1 MNPPTRLTALYHKH
15 LALKGTMVDSE
26 GWLLPERYAGPEE
39 EIEAALGSV
48 GLFDCS
54 ASVKVDIKGEGG
66 EIDGFLG
73 EILPEEK
80 IARRPGEVTAYPS
93 DTGSMRYVCR
103 LTEEHALL
111 VSRPR
116 RVPRGTSPLEP
127 EIDTTPN
134 HRVYLTNVTS
144 VLAGIALIG
153 PAASHV
159 LRKLSSVDVS
169 LEALPDPGCTEGAV
183 VGVQCAIVRTDLSVR
198 ERRVDSLDLYVGRGY
213 AEYLW
218 DAVSEAGREFRIA
231 PVGTAACSSMLGL
244 PAKTRVGAGLE
255 DR

>member
-1 MNPPTRLTALYHKH
+1 MNPPTRLTALYHRH
-15 LALKGTMVDSE
+15 LALGGTMVESE

-54 ASVKVDIKGEGG
+54 ASVKVDVRGEGS

-73 EILPEEK
+73 EILPGET
-80 IARRPGEVTAYPS
+80 ARRPGDVAAYPS
-93 DTGSMRYVCR
+93 DAGSMRYVCR
-103 LTEEHALL
+103 LTDEHALL

-116 RVPRGTSPLEP
+116 HAPPRTSPLEP
-127 EIDTTPN
+127 ETDTSLN
-134 HRVYLTNVTS
+134 RRVYLTNATS

-183 VGVQCAIVRTDLSVR
+183 AGVRCAMVRTDLRVR
-198 ERRVDSLDLYVGRGY
+198 ERRVDSFDLYVGRGY

-231 PVGTAACSSMLGL
+231 PIGTTACSSMLGL

-255 DR
+255 G